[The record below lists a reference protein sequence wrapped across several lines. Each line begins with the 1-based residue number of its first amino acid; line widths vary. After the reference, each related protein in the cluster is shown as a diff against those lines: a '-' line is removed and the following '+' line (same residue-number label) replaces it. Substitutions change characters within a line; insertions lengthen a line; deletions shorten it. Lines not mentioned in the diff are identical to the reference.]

1 MLHLVGNIFE
11 YYYDARTHER
21 YKYICFFEIIAEKR
35 VAFITYHLC
44 RVSGL
49 SCLKPLGY
57 NENAEKGSIKNPQG
71 SCCLTSRYSFMTNR
85 ILSH

>member
-1 MLHLVGNIFE
+1 MLHFVGNIFE
-11 YYYDARTHER
+11 YYYDARPHER

-57 NENAEKGSIKNPQG
+57 NENAGKGIYQKSARK
-71 SCCLTSRYSFMTNR
+71 SLSDLTLFLYD
-85 ILSH
+85 